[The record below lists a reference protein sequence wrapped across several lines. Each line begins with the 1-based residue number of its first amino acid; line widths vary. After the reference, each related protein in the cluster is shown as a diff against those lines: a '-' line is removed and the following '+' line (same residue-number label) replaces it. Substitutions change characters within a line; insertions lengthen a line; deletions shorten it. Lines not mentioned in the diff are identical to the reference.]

1 MISKKLIATV
11 MMALFMTGCSTP
23 FSFSSPEP
31 MVSQIQKEFD
41 SIEEIDGSP
50 VVVAVYTF
58 LDKTGQ
64 RRPSENVAH
73 LSTAV
78 TQGGEAWLIK
88 ALQDV
93 GKGKWFRVVER
104 VGLDNL
110 IKERQL
116 IRTARE
122 AFEGEK
128 AKELR
133 PLLFAGVIVE
143 GGIISYDSNISSGG
157 FGARYLGIGATIQ
170 YRQDIVT
177 TFIRMVSVQTGEVL
191 ISASVQKT
199 IFSVRTGADAF
210 KFFDAG
216 TKTLEIE
223 SGFVANEPTNYAVK
237 AAIEQNVIEI
247 IKEGEKKG
255 IWKRKENK

>member
-1 MISKKLIATV
+1 MKYKT
-11 MMALFMTGCSTP
+11 LFAAVLTSLVLTGCSTP
-23 FSFSSPEP
+23 FYFKPPEKLE
-31 MVSQIQKEFD
+31 SQIQKEFD
-41 SIEEIDGSP
+41 EMSEIDGAP
-50 VVVAVYTF
+50 VVVAVYSF

-73 LSTAV
+73 LSTAI
-78 TQGGEAWLIK
+78 TQGGETWLIK

-133 PLLFAGVIVE
+133 PLLFAGIIVE

-157 FGARYLGIGATIQ
+157 IGARYLGIGASVQ

-177 TFIRMVSVQTGEVL
+177 TFIRMVSVQSGEVL
-191 ISASVQKT
+191 MSASVQKT
-199 IFSVRTGADAF
+199 IFSVRTSGDTF
-210 KFFDAG
+210 KFFDSG
-216 TKTLEIE
+216 TKTLETE
-223 SGFVANEPTNYAVK
+223 SGLAMNEPTNYAVK
-237 AAIEQNVIEI
+237 VAIEQNVIEI

>member
-1 MISKKLIATV
+1 MKYILPLFLLLASC
-11 MMALFMTGCSTP
+11 ALPPELEPPSP
-23 FSFSSPEP
+23 LESESS
-31 MVSQIQKEFD
+31 VKKEFD
-41 SIEEIDGSP
+41 TIGEIDGPP
-50 VVVAVYTF
+50 VVVAVYSY

-64 RRPSENVAH
+64 RKPSDNVAH

-78 TQGGEAWLIK
+78 TQGSEAWVIK

-110 IKERQL
+110 VKERQL

-128 AKELR
+128 AKELK

-157 FGARYLGIGATIQ
+157 IGARYLGVGASTQ
-170 YRQDIVT
+170 FRQDVVT
-177 TFIRMVSVQTGEVL
+177 VFIRMVSVQTGEIL
-191 ISASVQKT
+191 ISTAVQKT
-199 IFSVRTGADAF
+199 ILSVKTQADVF
-210 KFFDAG
+210 KFVDMG
-216 TKTLEIE
+216 TRAVESEI
-223 SGFVANEPTNYAVK
+223 GIALNEPTNYAVK
-237 AAIEQNVIEI
+237 AAIEQSVVEM
-247 IKEGEKKG
+247 IKEGERKG
-255 IWKRKENK
+255 IWKRKEQT

>member
-1 MISKKLIATV
+1 MKKVLTLLFFLAGC
-11 MMALFMTGCSTP
+11 ALPPPTSLPTSM
-23 FSFSSPEP
+23 E
-31 MVSQIQKEFD
+31 SQIQKEFD
-41 SIEEIDGSP
+41 TIGEIDGPP
-50 VVVAVYTF
+50 VVVAVYSY

-64 RRPSENVAH
+64 RKPSENVAH

-78 TQGGEAWLIK
+78 TQGAESWVIK

-122 AFEGEK
+122 AFEGER
-128 AKELR
+128 AKDLK
-133 PLLFAGVIVE
+133 PLLFAGVIIE

-157 FGARYLGIGATIQ
+157 IGARYLGVGFATQ
-170 YRQDIVT
+170 YRQDVVT
-177 TFIRMVSVQTGEVL
+177 VFLRMVSVQTGEIL
-191 ISASVQKT
+191 ISTAVQKT
-199 IFSVRTGADAF
+199 ILSVRTQADVF
-210 KFFDAG
+210 KFVDMG
-216 TKTLEIE
+216 TKAVETEVGLA
-223 SGFVANEPTNYAVK
+223 VNEPTNYAVK
-237 AAIEQNVIEI
+237 AAIEQSVVEM

-255 IWKRKENK
+255 IWKRKV

>member
-1 MISKKLIATV
+1 MISKKLIATA

-41 SIEEIDGSP
+41 NIEEIDGSP

-177 TFIRMVSVQTGEVL
+177 THLV
-191 ISASVQKT
+191 
-199 IFSVRTGADAF
+199 
-210 KFFDAG
+210 
-216 TKTLEIE
+216 
-223 SGFVANEPTNYAVK
+223 NERQGLRYL
-237 AAIEQNVIEI
+237 QNVVLFL
-247 IKEGEKKG
+247 
-255 IWKRKENK
+255 WCLH

>member
-1 MISKKLIATV
+1 MKYILPLLILLAAC
-11 MMALFMTGCSTP
+11 ALP
-23 FSFSSPEP
+23 PDQEP
-31 MVSQIQKEFD
+31 PSVLESEASVKKEFD
-41 SIEEIDGSP
+41 TIGEIDGPP
-50 VVVAVYTF
+50 VVVAVYSY

-64 RRPSENVAH
+64 RKPSDNVAH

-78 TQGGEAWLIK
+78 TQGSEAWVIK

-128 AKELR
+128 AKELK
-133 PLLFAGVIVE
+133 PLLFAGVIIE

-157 FGARYLGIGATIQ
+157 VGARYLGVGGSTQ
-170 YRQDIVT
+170 FRQDVVT
-177 TFIRMVSVQTGEVL
+177 VFIRMISVQTGEIL
-191 ISASVQKT
+191 ITTAVQKT
-199 IFSVRTGADAF
+199 ILSVKTQADVF
-210 KFFDAG
+210 KFVDMG
-216 TKTLEIE
+216 TRAVEIE
-223 SGFVANEPTNYAVK
+223 AGVAMNEPTNYAVK
-237 AAIEQNVIEI
+237 AAIEQSVVEM

-255 IWKRKENK
+255 IWKRKEQT